1 MPCAAPC
8 NRLPCDKR
16 CTNDLT
22 CGHQC
27 PGLCGEICPED
38 YCQEC
43 SGRKEARVDLLEM
56 KTFSEL
62 DLNESPIVVLG
73 CGHFFT
79 AETLDGH
86 IGMAEVYTQDAQGV
100 YTGIQDVSAILAGPV
115 PRCPDCQCPVRQY
128 GTNRFNRVINRAV
141 IDEMSKRFLI
151 SGKDDFQRLEG
162 KVLEL
167 EQYLEISQK
176 EILNS
181 IRQASA
187 HATGRATLAKTLK
200 LTKNLNE
207 RYNLARQLEKDIK
220 ACVAK
225 VADKNQPVQ
234 KLHEATLT
242 AARRKPIDGLMTGL
256 SVTGSISAVPRDRR
270 VTLGGRATQLQAEC
284 IILTDSLSTALL
296 LKSESAGSSF
306 KVPGGSP
313 ENVAKVFFKTCGT
326 FIDECDIENL
336 PKLGVEARLYYA
348 RMARSY
354 ESYCRSTKTNVNQ
367 ASAYVK
373 DAKAMMEDAEELC
386 KRPFGNAKGLRRAV
400 RESVKL
406 LGKEWYED
414 VTAEEL
420 AAVKAA
426 MVSGPQG
433 INTHS
438 GHWYNC
444 ANGHPVGLEW
454 SDLGYNV
461 LTGNSLRSVNV
472 VCRCSSLA
480 VLNVEPL

>member
-16 CTNDLT
+16 CTSDLS

-27 PGLCGEICPED
+27 PGLCGEICPEN

-56 KTFSEL
+56 KTFSEI
-62 DLNESPIVVLG
+62 DVNETPIVVLG

-86 IGMAEVYTQDAQGV
+86 MGMAEVYTQDAYGV
-100 YTGIQDVSAILAGPV
+100 YTGLQDVSAMLAGSV

-128 GTNRFNRVINRAV
+128 STNRFNRVINRAV
-141 IDEMSKRFLI
+141 IDEMSKRFLT
-151 SGKDDFQRLEG
+151 SGKDDLQRLGGEI
-162 KVLEL
+162 LEL
-167 EQYLEISQK
+167 ERYLNDSRTD
-176 EILNS
+176 ILHS

-187 HATGRATLAKTLK
+187 HMTGRATLAKALEV
-200 LTKNLNE
+200 NRILNE
-207 RYNLARQLEKDIK
+207 RYNLGRKLEKDIK
-220 ACVAK
+220 ACGRR

-242 AARRKPIDGLMTGL
+242 ASRRKSIERLMTDL
-256 SVTGSISAVPRDRR
+256 SVTDTIPAVPRDRR
-270 VTLGGRATQLQAEC
+270 VTLGGSAMQIHAEC
-284 IILTDSLSTALL
+284 IILTDSLSTALAL
-296 LKSESAGSSF
+296 QSEPAGSSF
-306 KVPGGSP
+306 KIPGGPP
-313 ENVAKVFFKTCGT
+313 ENIARPFFKTCRI

-336 PKLGVEARLYYA
+336 PKLGVEARLYFA

-354 ESYCRSTKTNVNQ
+354 DSYCRSTNIKVDQ
-367 ASAYVK
+367 ASTYVK
-373 DAKAMMEDAEELC
+373 DAKALLEDAEELC
-386 KRPFGNAKGLRRAV
+386 RRPFENAEGLRRAV
-400 RESVKL
+400 QESVKL
-406 LGKEWYED
+406 LGREWYEE

-444 ANGHPVGLEW
+444 ANGHPV
-454 SDLGYNV
+454 
-461 LTGNSLRSVNV
+461 SLPKVY
-472 VCRCSSLA
+472 C
-480 VLNVEPL
+480 

>member
-1 MPCAAPC
+1 
-8 NRLPCDKR
+8 
-16 CTNDLT
+16 
-22 CGHQC
+22 
-27 PGLCGEICPED
+27 
-38 YCQEC
+38 
-43 SGRKEARVDLLEM
+43 M
-56 KTFSEL
+56 KMFSEI
-62 DLNESPIVVLG
+62 DLNETPIVVLG

-86 IGMAEVYTQDAQGV
+86 MGMAEVYTQDAQGV
-100 YTGIQDVSAILAGPV
+100 YTGLQDVSAVLAGPV

-128 GTNRFNRVINRAV
+128 STNRFNRVINRAV

-162 KVLEL
+162 EVLKLEEYLGISRNEL
-167 EQYLEISQK
+167 FQNL
-176 EILNS
+176 
-181 IRQASA
+181 RQPSA
-187 HATGRATLAKTLK
+187 DTTVRATLAKTLEV
-200 LTKNLNE
+200 TKNLNE
-207 RYNLARQLEKDIK
+207 RFTRARQLEKDIK
-220 ACVAK
+220 ACVSK

-242 AARRKPIDGLMTGL
+242 ATRRKSIDRLMTDL
-256 SVTGSISAVPRDRR
+256 SVTNSISAVPRDRR
-270 VTLGGRATQLQAEC
+270 VTLGGRATQLQAGC
-284 IILTDSLSTALL
+284 VILTDSLSIALL
-296 LKSESAGSSF
+296 LKSEPAGSSF

-313 ENVAKVFFKTCGT
+313 EKLTKLFFKTCAT
-326 FIDECDIENL
+326 FIDECDVENL

-367 ASAYVK
+367 VSTYVK
-373 DAKAMMEDAEELC
+373 DAKAMLEIAEELC
-386 KRPFGNAKGLRRAV
+386 KRPFGNAERLRHAV

-406 LGKEWYED
+406 LGKEWYEE

-444 ANGHPVGLEW
+444 ANGHPVGFIW
-454 SDLGYNV
+454 SALGYNV
-461 LTGNSLRSVNV
+461 LIGNSSRLVNV
-472 VCRCSSLA
+472 VCRWSSLA
-480 VLNVEPL
+480 VPNVGLL

>member
-1 MPCAAPC
+1 
-8 NRLPCDKR
+8 
-16 CTNDLT
+16 
-22 CGHQC
+22 
-27 PGLCGEICPED
+27 
-38 YCQEC
+38 
-43 SGRKEARVDLLEM
+43 M
-56 KTFSEL
+56 KMFSEI
-62 DLNESPIVVLG
+62 DLNETPIVVLG

-86 IGMAEVYTQDAQGV
+86 MGMAEVYTQDAQGV
-100 YTGIQDVSAILAGPV
+100 YTGLQDVSAVLAGPV

-128 GTNRFNRVINRAV
+128 STKRFNRVINRAV

-151 SGKDDFQRLEG
+151 SGKDDFKRLEG
-162 KVLEL
+162 EVLKL
-167 EQYLEISQK
+167 EEYLEISRT
-176 EILNS
+176 ELFEA
-181 IRQASA
+181 IREPSASSTA
-187 HATGRATLAKTLK
+187 RATLAKTLEV
-200 LTKNLNE
+200 TKILNE
-207 RYNLARQLEKDIK
+207 RFNLARQLEKGIK
-220 ACVAK
+220 ACVSK

-242 AARRKPIDGLMTGL
+242 ATRRKSIDRLMTDL
-256 SVTGSISAVPRDRR
+256 SVTDSISAVPRDRR
-270 VTLGGRATQLQAEC
+270 VTLGGRATQLQAGC
-284 IILTDSLSTALL
+284 VVLTDSLSTALL
-296 LKSESAGSSF
+296 LKSEPAGSSF
-306 KVPGGSP
+306 KAPGGSP
-313 ENVAKVFFKTCGT
+313 EKSIKQFFKICRT

-367 ASAYVK
+367 ASTYVK
-373 DAKAMMEDAEELC
+373 DAKAMLDVAEELC
-386 KRPFGNAKGLRRAV
+386 NRPFGNAEGLRRAV

-406 LGKEWYED
+406 LGKEWYEE

-426 MVSGPQG
+426 MVSGSQG

-444 ANGHPVGLEW
+444 ANGHPVGFKW
-454 SDLGYNV
+454 SALGYNV

-472 VCRCSSLA
+472 VCQWSSLA
-480 VLNVEPL
+480 VLNVERL